1 MDSKFEDGQPIGEP
15 IGEQAA
21 GKGESPGPI
30 GEPLGRRRDHFAV
43 LRVVSIYLLFS
54 ILWIL
59 FSDSAVGVLARSE
72 EQAQRL
78 QTSKGL
84 FFVGASACLLY
95 ALMRGELSIRRRAE
109 RARALSEW
117 RFRQIF
123 ASSSDAL
130 LLLDDSGGIR
140 DLNPTAEHLC
150 QAECSRFTTLGA
162 LFAEDQSH
170 RLDEAL
176 AEARAEGRARREG
189 SLQRGDGS
197 LVPVELDI
205 TKLELLAPLA
215 FLAALRD
222 ISLRQQREAQVARL
236 HGDLERHAEELE
248 QRIGDRT
255 AELARALVAAQA
267 ADRLKSAFLATMSH
281 ELRTPLNSIIGFSGI
296 LRQGLAGPLNG
307 EQAKQLGMVS
317 RSAEHLLSL
326 INDLLDISKI
336 EAGQLSLH
344 LSPFSPDE
352 LVNKVLATVA
362 PLATAKNLQLNGTLP
377 AGLTPLLG
385 DRRRVEQV
393 LLNLLSNAIKFTDKG
408 QVWVELGRQPAG
420 LEFAVRD
427 TGPGIAEAQQALVFE
442 PFARLDQLK
451 EGTGLGL
458 SISKRLVQMMGGCLT
473 LQSRPGCGS
482 RFSFVLPFAGPPAFS

>member
-1 MDSKFEDGQPIGEP
+1 
-15 IGEQAA
+15 
-21 GKGESPGPI
+21 
-30 GEPLGRRRDHFAV
+30 

-59 FSDSAVGVLARSE
+59 FSDSAVGALARSE
-72 EQAQRL
+72 QQAQRL
-78 QTSKGL
+78 QTFKGL
-84 FFVGASACLLY
+84 FYVGASACLLFV
-95 ALMRGELSIRRRAE
+95 LLRGELSIRRRAE

-123 ASSSDAL
+123 DSSSDAL

-140 DLNPTAEHLC
+140 DLNPTAQHLC
-150 QAECSRFTTLGA
+150 QAERSWFTTLDA
-162 LFAEDQSH
+162 LFAEEKV
-170 RLDEAL
+170 LCLGEVL
-176 AEARAEGRARREG
+176 AEARVKGRAAREG
-189 SLQRGDGS
+189 TLRCRDGAH
-197 LVPVELDI
+197 VPVEWDV
-205 TKLELLAPLA
+205 TRLELPAPVA

-222 ISLRQQREAQVARL
+222 ISQRQQREAQVLRL
-236 HGDLERHAEELE
+236 HGDLERHAVELE
-248 QRIGDRT
+248 QRIEERT
-255 AELARALVAAQA
+255 AELAKALEAAQS

-307 EQAKQLGMVS
+307 EQIKQLGMVG

-326 INDLLDISKI
+326 INDVLDISKI
-336 EAGQLSLH
+336 EAGQMNLVMA
-344 LSPFSPDE
+344 PFPPDE

-362 PLATAKNLQLNGTLP
+362 PLATAKHLGLACRLP
-377 AGLTPLLG
+377 PGLSPVVG

-393 LLNLLSNAIKFTDKG
+393 LLNLLSNAIKFTEQG
-408 QVWVELGRQPAG
+408 QVWVELSRQAAG
-420 LEFAVRD
+420 LEFAVGD
-427 TGPGIAEAQQALVFE
+427 TGPGIALEQQALVFE

-473 LQSRPGCGS
+473 LQSRPGGGS
-482 RFSFVLPFAGPPAFS
+482 RFHFVLPFAEPPGPRVSDGI